1 MYLQSSDSELMI
13 VHCPQFIYVHC
24 RLTIGLSV
32 SLGLFAIELAGFF
45 GGISMFMPTQGL
57 ICILLLKNV
66 IYFRKILYFVTYSLA
81 GCSS

>member
-1 MYLQSSDSELMI
+1 MFNFF
-13 VHCPQFIYVHC
+13 QFIHVHC

-57 ICILLLKNV
+57 ICILLLKNAN
-66 IYFRKILYFVTYSLA
+66 ILGSLYILILALLVT
-81 GCSS
+81 